1 MTVKP
6 SLIRAAAELS
16 ARLGVTIRIEG
27 DAVIV
32 TPKTAEQAD
41 DFDMVR
47 MKR

>member
-27 DAVIV
+27 SVSV
-32 TPKTAEQAD
+32 
-41 DFDMVR
+41 
-47 MKR
+47 